1 MGSHFWGFELY
12 GVRPDIV
19 SIGKPLGNGHP
30 VAAVACTQE
39 VAHSFANC
47 MEFFNTFGGN
57 PVSCA
62 IAQKTLEIIKE
73 EKLQENAATVGK
85 YLKTA
90 LVDLSKK
97 YPIIADVRGHGLFL
111 GMEFLDAQNNPLA
124 QEASYVVHRMKQMG
138 VLMSTDGP
146 DRNVIKIKPPM
157 VISIA
162 QANRVIN
169 SLEQVLR
176 EDFIKKQL

>member
-1 MGSHFWGFELY
+1 
-12 GVRPDIV
+12 
-19 SIGKPLGNGHP
+19 
-30 VAAVACTQE
+30 
-39 VAHSFANC
+39 
-47 MEFFNTFGGN
+47 
-57 PVSCA
+57 
-62 IAQKTLEIIKE
+62 
-73 EKLQENAATVGK
+73 
-85 YLKTA
+85 
-90 LVDLSKK
+90 
-97 YPIIADVRGHGLFL
+97 
-111 GMEFLDAQNNPLA
+111 MEFLDAQNNPLA